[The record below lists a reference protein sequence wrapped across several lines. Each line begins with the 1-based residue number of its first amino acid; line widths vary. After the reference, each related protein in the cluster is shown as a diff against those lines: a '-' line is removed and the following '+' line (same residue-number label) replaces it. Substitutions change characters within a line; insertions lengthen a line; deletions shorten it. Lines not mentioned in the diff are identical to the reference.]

1 MSSKLF
7 PTNPSNHSSIHIAR
21 FGIGS

>member
-7 PTNPSNHSSIHIAR
+7 PTNPSNHSSIHIAS